1 MAWLEKAKLDLTNA
15 QFEPNVKTIV
25 EDFVRENMWNTPFV
39 IKTGTMRENPKVRST
54 VTMVLDRM
62 AIHTKWVDDEIEVV
76 EV

>member
-1 MAWLEKAKLDLTNA
+1 MAWLEKAQLDLTNA

-25 EDFVRENMWNTPFV
+25 EDFVRENMWNTPFI
-39 IKTGTMRENPKVRST
+39 IKTGTMRENPEVRNT

-62 AIHTKWVDDEIEVV
+62 TVHTKWEDDEIEVV